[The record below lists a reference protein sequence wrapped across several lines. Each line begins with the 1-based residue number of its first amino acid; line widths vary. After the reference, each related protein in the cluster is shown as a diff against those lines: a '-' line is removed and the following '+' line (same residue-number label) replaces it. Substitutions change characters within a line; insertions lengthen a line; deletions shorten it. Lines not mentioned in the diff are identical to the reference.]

1 LDHTVIAGLPAS
13 APTRRARRWVT
24 GAAVL
29 LLAAGLTACGGKKEA
44 KSGQAL
50 VSVDGEEIT
59 ALQVADEMQRANV
72 PAAQQQAAQQ
82 QVITSLVDRQ
92 LLINQALKD
101 KLDRDPKVVQ
111 AVERAKALIIAQ
123 AYMQSR
129 IGAPVK
135 PTDAQI
141 KDYFDKHP
149 EFFSQRKLLEMRQLQ
164 IPNASVDGALKQL
177 IDTAKSLD
185 EVAAWMDGHKV
196 QYNRTQ
202 LTRSSTDLPPA
213 LSAKLLGLPKG
224 QLFLLRENLVSTLTV
239 ITDMRDAPVDLA
251 TATPQIAQFLVANH
265 NKEAA
270 QAEITRLRSA
280 AKIDY
285 LNKAAAPP
293 PPPAASAPAAAAPSS
308 SSDAAARGV
317 AGLK

>member
-1 LDHTVIAGLPAS
+1 MPAAAPGRTV
-13 APTRRARRWVT
+13 RRWAT

-29 LLAAGLTACGGKKEA
+29 LLAAGLTACGGKKES

-59 ALQVADEMQRANV
+59 ALQVADEMQRAAV
-72 PAAQQQAAQQ
+72 PPAQQQAAQQ
-82 QVITSLVDRQ
+82 QVVASLVDRQ

-111 AVERAKALIIAQ
+111 AVERAKALILAQ
-123 AYMQSR
+123 AYMQAR
-129 IGAPVK
+129 LGAPLK
-135 PTDAQI
+135 PTDAQV
-141 KDYFDKHP
+141 KQYFDQHP

-164 IPNASVDGALKQL
+164 IPTASVDDALKQV

-185 EVAAWMDGHKV
+185 EVATWMDGHQVK
-196 QYNRTQ
+196 YNRTQ

-213 LSAKLLGLPKG
+213 LSAKLLALPKG
-224 QLFLLRENLVSTLTV
+224 QLFLLRENQVSTLTV

-251 TATPQIAQFLVANH
+251 TATPQVTQFLVANH

-270 QAEITRLRSA
+270 QAELTRLRSA

-285 LNKAAAPP
+285 LNKAVA
-293 PPPAASAPAAAAPSS
+293 PAATPAAAAPAAAAPSS
-308 SSDAAARGV
+308 SADAAARGV